1 MAVRIERRSD
11 PGSAERILR
20 ALPTWFGIEESIVE
34 YVADASRLPSYLA
47 VDGTTT
53 VGIALIVRHYSA
65 SAEIHLIAVH
75 PDRHRTGV
83 GTALVRAIKADLAAD
98 GVRLLQVHTVGPSFP
113 DAGYER
119 TRAFYRDQDF
129 LPLQEID
136 GLGWHGPTQILVAVL
151 GEGQERST

>member
-1 MAVRIERRSD
+1 MAVSIERRSD
-11 PGSAERILR
+11 PDGVDRILR

-34 YVADASRLPSYLA
+34 YVATAARLPSYLA
-47 VDGTTT
+47 VENNTT
-53 VGIALIVRHYSA
+53 VGIALVDRHYPE

-83 GTALVRAIKADLAAD
+83 GAALIAAITADLAAD
-98 GVRLLQVHTVGPSFP
+98 GARLLQVHTVGPTYP

-119 TRAFYRDQDF
+119 TRAFYRAQGF
-129 LPLQEID
+129 LPLDEID

-151 GEGQERST
+151 EPPGNPD